1 MAQGFSDVRGV
12 VIEKAEDGGLKEA
25 EGGGTQIFLFESS
38 THVMWAEE
46 VAEEDGIP
54 VSVIS
59 APEET
64 KDACGLAVRT
74 FSDRAEALAG
84 ILREESI
91 PFKLYP

>member
-1 MAQGFSDVRGV
+1 MAQGFSGVRRVG
-12 VIEKAEDGGLKEA
+12 IEKAEDEGLKEA
-25 EGGGTQIFLFESS
+25 EGGGTQLFLFESS

-46 VAEEDGIP
+46 VAEEEGIP
-54 VSVIS
+54 VSVVS

-64 KDACGLAVRT
+64 KNSCGLAVRT
-74 FSDRAEALAG
+74 FSDRAEALAR

>member
-1 MAQGFSDVRGV
+1 MKG
-12 VIEKAEDGGLKEA
+12 A
-25 EGGGTQIFLFESS
+25 EGEGTQVFLFESS

-46 VAEEDGIP
+46 VAEEEGIP

-74 FSDRAEALAG
+74 LLDRAEELAR
-84 ILREESI
+84 ILKEESI
-91 PFKLYP
+91 PFKLHP